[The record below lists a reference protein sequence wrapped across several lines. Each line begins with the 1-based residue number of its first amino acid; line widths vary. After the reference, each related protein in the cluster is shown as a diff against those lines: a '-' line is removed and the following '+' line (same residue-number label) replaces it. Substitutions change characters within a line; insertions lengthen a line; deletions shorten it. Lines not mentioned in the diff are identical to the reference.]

1 MLGLAGKIFD
11 KLLFFLHTLLLC
23 LKWQQPCAS
32 ALKICLKNR
41 CLGYGTAVWVE
52 KMLDDKALF
61 DANDASIRAG
71 PWITGAAGP
80 QPRGCMAGWM
90 EPPKVPDPT
99 YTTGSA
105 SSRRPCLH
113 CRAHTRSPTQRNYWT
128 CALSSSSLVVIIQC
142 RVRVAA

>member
-80 QPRGCMAGWM
+80 QPRGRMAGWS
-90 EPPKVPDPT
+90 PPKSLTPPT
-99 YTTGSA
+99 LRGEPAAGAPACTAALTLGHLLREITGLA
-105 SSRRPCLH
+105 HFRLRP
-113 CRAHTRSPTQRNYWT
+113 
-128 CALSSSSLVVIIQC
+128 LSSLSNAERRAS
-142 RVRVAA
+142 